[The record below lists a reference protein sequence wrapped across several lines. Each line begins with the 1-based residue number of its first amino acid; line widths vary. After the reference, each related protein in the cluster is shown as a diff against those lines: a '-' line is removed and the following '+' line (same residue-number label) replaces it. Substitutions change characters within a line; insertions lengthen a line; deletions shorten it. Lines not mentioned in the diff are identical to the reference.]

1 MAYTTIN
8 KSTEHFDTKVYTG
21 NGSSQTLDMDNLGLL
36 WMKNRTETSN
46 HNLFDSVRG
55 GYYTSAP
62 GPNLRS
68 NGTTAAGG
76 SDITSAYGITFGS
89 SSSTIGSDGGGYN
102 YNQNSK
108 SYVGWQ
114 WRAGTAVSGN
124 TGGSGT
130 AKTYT
135 GSVNTTS
142 GFSIIK
148 YTGNG
153 TAGHTIPHHLGVAP
167 SMIITKILSGDTS
180 SWYAYHKS
188 LGNTG
193 NIFLDT
199 TAAVS
204 NSGAW
209 WNSTTPTSSVFTVG
223 DQTGNNSNNN
233 PFIAYCFAEKQGYSK
248 FGSYT
253 GNGNADGTF
262 VYTGFKPAFVMIKRT
277 DTGDNWLIKDIKRD
291 PINQMEKRIFP
302 NLSNAEDTG
311 SGGNYDFLSN
321 GFKLRESDA
330 IGNASGGT
338 YIYMAF
344 AEAPLVGTNNV
355 PCTAR

>member
-8 KSTEHFDTKVYTG
+8 KSSDYF
-21 NGSSQTLDMDNLGLL
+21 
-36 WMKNRTETSN
+36 
-46 HNLFDSVRG
+46 
-55 GYYTSAP
+55 
-62 GPNLRS
+62 
-68 NGTTAAGG
+68 NGTA
-76 SDITSAYGITFGS
+76 
-89 SSSTIGSDGGGYN
+89 
-102 YNQNSK
+102 
-108 SYVGWQ
+108 
-114 WRAGTAVSGN
+114 
-124 TGGSGT
+124 
-130 AKTYT
+130 
-135 GSVNTTS
+135 
-142 GFSIIK
+142 

-153 TAGHTIPHHLGVAP
+153 TAGRDITLATFQPDFTWIKSRSDTDNHRLVDAVRGATKHLQSDTTDAEQTSSNVTAFTSDGVTLSSNGAVNANSETYMSWNWLGANGTTANTAGSINSTVSANTTAGFSISSYTGTGSAGATVGHGLGTTP
-167 SMIITKILSGDTS
+167 SMIIVKNRSATGNWSV
-180 SWYAYHKS
+180 YHKDAFTSQSSPGVLYLNQTAAKNNSDVNVWGNSSVTINSTVFS
-188 LGNTG
+188 LGDYSQTNGSG
-193 NIFLDT
+193 N
-199 TAAVS
+199 S
-204 NSGAW
+204 H
-209 WNSTTPTSSVFTVG
+209 
-223 DQTGNNSNNN
+223 
-233 PFIAYCFAEKQGYSK
+233 IAYCFAEKQGYSK